1 MKLVRFN
8 QNRIGVVD
16 GGTVRDVSEAAGI
29 DPSSWPPVGMVQLI
43 RDFPRR
49 REAIEQAFVQAR
61 SVPLAEVTLTTPIPW
76 PNKLIAFPV
85 NYSAHGKEMESN
97 SRADTQGFFLKA
109 NTSLS
114 GASEPITIPD
124 LPGKAFH
131 HECELAIIIGSGGRH
146 ISRANALKHVFGYS
160 CLVDVTVRGKQERV
174 MRKSFDSFCPVG
186 PWIVT
191 ADEIE
196 DSGNLTMQ
204 LWVNDDLRQNANTR
218 DLILDIPGMIEM
230 ASSVMTLEPGDI
242 IATGTP
248 EGVGPIVPGDVVTI
262 EIERVGRMTLNVVQG
277 KGGMNSAFA
286 NQ

>member
-49 REAIEQAFVQAR
+49 REAIEQVVAQAR
-61 SVPLAEVTLTTPIPW
+61 SVPLAEVTVTTPIPW

-85 NYSAHGKEMESN
+85 NYSAHGKEMASN

-114 GASEPITIPD
+114 GASEPIAIPD

-131 HECELAIIIGSGGRH
+131 HECELAIIIGSEGRH
-146 ISRANALKHVFGYS
+146 ISRSDALKYVFGYS
-160 CLVDVTVRGKQERV
+160 CLVDVTVRGRQERV

-196 DSGNLTMQ
+196 DPGNLTMQ